1 MVNESVELTL
11 RVREEGG
18 MYWAEA
24 VSHPGLFASG
34 ETIDQLVEAIGEAW
48 ALYSHDDSGPAS
60 PPAIVHPLTQS
71 LQVLVPG

>member
-1 MVNESVELTL
+1 MNEAVELTL
-11 RVREEGG
+11 RVREEDG

-34 ETIDQLVEAIGEAW
+34 ETIDQLVEAIGEAR
-48 ALYSHDDSGPAS
+48 ALYSHDDGDGAVSS
-60 PPAIVHPLTQS
+60 PSVVHPQPRS